1 MDINKGINHLR
12 LSDPLLAEVIDTYP
26 PPALKRTNNLFE
38 SLLKYIVYQQLSTSS
53 ASAIFKRF
61 KNYFTSSK
69 ISSKN
74 ILSSPSVDFKSLGL
88 SKQKIEYIFSLAH
101 AWPTISKKLK
111 DIDYLSDKEIGK
123 VLTPLKGI
131 GPWTVDMFL
140 IFSLARPDVLPVGD
154 LVIKKGYAQLYAMKQ
169 LPSEVEMIKIAEKW
183 RPFRTLASLYLWD
196 MIDGPFEW

>member
-1 MDINKGINHLR
+1 M
-12 LSDPLLAEVIDTYP
+12 Y
-26 PPALKRTNNLFE
+26 KR
-38 SLLKYIVYQQLSTSS
+38 Q
-53 ASAIFKRF
+53 
-61 KNYFTSSK
+61 
-69 ISSKN
+69 
-74 ILSSPSVDFKSLGL
+74 
-88 SKQKIEYIFSLAH
+88 
-101 AWPTISKKLK
+101 
-111 DIDYLSDKEIGK
+111 
-123 VLTPLKGI
+123 VLTSLKGI